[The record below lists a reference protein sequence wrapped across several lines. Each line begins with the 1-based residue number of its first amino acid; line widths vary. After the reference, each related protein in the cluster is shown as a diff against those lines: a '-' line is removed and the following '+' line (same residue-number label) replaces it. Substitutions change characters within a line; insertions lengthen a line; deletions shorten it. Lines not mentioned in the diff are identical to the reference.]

1 MTINIEKSKNELNKL
16 IIQFDSLEIN
26 DKKIKDVKANVAVVN
41 QILYKILAEYQVN
54 LIGNKDYTFEF
65 EESRIEDI
73 FGRVID
79 LQVSI
84 IIMIFFNLN
93 DFHLF
98 HLNLS
103 DGTQLFLIKKIY

>member
-1 MTINIEKSKNELNKL
+1 MRELEEARENMFKL
-16 IIQFDSLEIN
+16 IIQFGSLEIN
-26 DKKIKDVKANVAVVN
+26 DKKIEDVKASVAVVN
-41 QILYKILAEYQVN
+41 QILHKILAEYQVN
-54 LIGNKDYTFEF
+54 LIGDKDYTFEF

-98 HLNLS
+98 HLNVS
-103 DGTQLFLIKKIY
+103 DGTQLFLIKKTG

>member
-84 IIMIFFNLN
+84 IIMIFFN
-93 DFHLF
+93 
-98 HLNLS
+98 
-103 DGTQLFLIKKIY
+103 